1 MKRRTAM
8 EKASPHVLIFPFP
21 LHGHINSMLILA
33 DLLCLAGIHVTFLNT
48 DHTHHRLL
56 RSNPDL
62 LVDRPGLR
70 FRSISDGL
78 PLDQPRPIDRITDLF
93 VSLRSATKPLLRAML
108 AGSGGGLGSDDP
120 VTCVVADG
128 LLSFAI
134 DVADEVGIPIFI
146 FRTASPCSF
155 WTFFCGPALAAGGEI
170 PFEEDDMDRLIIGV
184 PGMEAFLRRR
194 DLPSLFRVKELS
206 DLNLQFILTEAQD
219 ATRASCVI
227 LNTFEDLDGPILSHI
242 RAHCPTTYAIGPL
255 DALLKCRLTESNDFT
270 PTSISLRTEDRTCL
284 TWLNSQ
290 PDKSVLYISF
300 GSAAVATQE
309 QLLEFWH
316 GVVNSQTRFLW
327 VMRPDVVDRMGQ
339 IPAELREATDERGR
353 LVGWAP
359 QVDVLA
365 HSAVGGFLTHCGW
378 NSTLESVSAG
388 VPMICWPF
396 FVDQQTNSR
405 YVEEVWKVGLDMK
418 DRCDRRTVEM
428 MIRELMEGKRE
439 ELVKSTARFAD
450 LAKRSVS
457 QGGSSYMSFEKLVEN
472 IRSMCQR
479 AHPDGGK

>member
-1 MKRRTAM
+1 M
-8 EKASPHVLIFPFP
+8 EKAPPHVLIFPFP
-21 LHGHINSMLILA
+21 LLGHINSMLRLA

-56 RSNPDL
+56 RSNPNL
-62 LVDRPGLR
+62 LAGRPGLR
-70 FRSISDGL
+70 FRTISDGL
-78 PLDQPRPIDRITDLF
+78 PVDESRRPARFTDLF
-93 VSLRSATKPLLRAML
+93 FSLRSATKPLLRAML
-108 AGSGGGLGSDDP
+108 AGSGGRPGSDDT
-120 VTCVVADG
+120 VTCIVVDG
-128 LLSFAI
+128 LLTFAI
-134 DVADEVGIPIFI
+134 DVADELGIPIFI

-155 WTFFCGPALAAGGEI
+155 WTFFCGPALAAGGEL
-170 PFEEDDMDRLIIGV
+170 PFEEDDMDRPIRGV

-194 DLPSLFRVKELS
+194 DLPSFFRVKQLS
-206 DLNLQFILTEAQD
+206 DVHLQLILTATQD
-219 ATRASCVI
+219 TTRASRFI
-227 LNTFEDLDGPILSHI
+227 LNAFEDIDGPILSHI

-255 DALLKCRLTESNDFT
+255 HAHLQSRLTESNDSPPTDFT
-270 PTSISLRTEDRTCL
+270 PSSISFLTEDRSCM
-284 TWLNSQ
+284 TWLDSQ
-290 PDKSVLYISF
+290 PHKSVLYISF
-300 GSAAVATQE
+300 GSIAAATGD

-327 VMRPDVVDRMGQ
+327 VMRPDIVDGMGQ
-339 IPAELREATDERGR
+339 MPAELTEATDERGR

-365 HSAVGGFLTHCGW
+365 HTAVGGFLTHSGW

-396 FVDQQTNSR
+396 FADQHINSR
-405 YVEEVWKVGLDMK
+405 YVEGVWKVGLDMK

-439 ELVKSTARFAD
+439 ELVKSTARIAD

-457 QGGSSYMSFEKLVEN
+457 QGGSSYMSFEKLVKD
-472 IRSMCQR
+472 IRSINSGP
-479 AHPDGGK
+479 HPDGGK